1 MRRGGRLFI
10 ILGVGLALVAALLVV
25 FSLTKND
32 NKKTPVATST
42 PNPTVAVLQAAHDI
56 PANTV
61 IREEDVKV
69 VKVDKN
75 AAANGAA
82 TSASQV
88 IGLATNGDVVSGQQ
102 ILMANLVSP
111 GLTNLLT
118 NGKRAVA
125 LPVDRLSALGG
136 LIRSDDYIDIIYSA
150 RLNLSEVLPTS
161 PIATELPPQ
170 QFSMDQKALELP
182 APGQS
187 GSVAYPIPGQPGSVF
202 TVTDDGNGSPVTK
215 VLMQDIRVL
224 RVIAGNEAVNDSA
237 FASPTPT
244 PAPANADGTATADQQ
259 SKDANAPTP
268 LPSTDMLV
276 LEVDP
281 QQSELI
287 KFLEDNQGKYQVV
300 LRAPNDHATPTTT
313 GMTYDQ
319 LMSQYGLPAPKPVEV
334 PSGGQ

>member
-32 NKKTPVATST
+32 NKKQPVVQVTPDSSVS
-42 PNPTVAVLQAAHDI
+42 VLQAAHDI

-61 IREEDVKV
+61 IREDDVKV
-69 VKVDKN
+69 VKVERT

-82 TSASQV
+82 TNASQV
-88 IGLATNGDVVSGQQ
+88 VGLATNGDIVSGQQ
-102 ILMANLVSP
+102 ILMGNLVTP

-136 LIRSDDYIDIIYSA
+136 LIRSDDYIDIVYSA
-150 RLNLSEVLPTS
+150 RLNLAEVLPTS
-161 PIATELPPQ
+161 PVSTQFGPTQYSVDQKSLELPPN
-170 QFSMDQKALELP
+170 
-182 APGQS
+182 GQPVT
-187 GSVAYPIPGQPGSVF
+187 GTYPIPGQPGSVF
-202 TVTDDGNGSPVTK
+202 TISDDQNGNPVTK
-215 VLMQDIRVL
+215 VIMQNIRVL
-224 RVIAGNEAVNDSA
+224 RVIAGNEAVNESA
-237 FASPTPT
+237 FATPTPT
-244 PAPANADGTATADQQ
+244 PAPSGTATADNNEAN
-259 SKDANAPTP
+259 SNAPTP
-268 LPSTDMLV
+268 LPATDMLV

-319 LMSQYGLPAPKPVEV
+319 LMSQYGLPAPKPVEI

>member
-10 ILGVGLALVAALLVV
+10 ILGVGLALVAALLVI
-25 FSLTKND
+25 FSLTKSD
-32 NKKTPVATST
+32 NKKAPVVQVTPDSSVS
-42 PNPTVAVLQAAHDI
+42 VLQAAHDI

-69 VKVDKN
+69 VKVDRTT
-75 AAANGAA
+75 AANGAA

-88 IGLATNGDVVSGQQ
+88 VGMATNGDVVSGQQ

-136 LIRSDDYIDIIYSA
+136 LIRSDDFIDIVYSS
-150 RLNLSEVLPTS
+150 RLTLSEVLPTS
-161 PIATELPPQ
+161 PVTTQLGPTQYSVDP
-170 QFSMDQKALELP
+170 KALELP
-182 APGQS
+182 PNGQATS
-187 GSVAYPIPGQPGSVF
+187 GTYPIPGQPGSVF
-202 TVTDDGNGSPVTK
+202 TITDDGNGNPITK
-215 VLMQDIRVL
+215 VIVQDVRVL
-224 RVIAGNEAVNDSA
+224 RVIAGNEAVNESA
-237 FASPTPT
+237 FATPTPT
-244 PAPANADGTATADQQ
+244 PAPNPDGTATPEPAPAD
-259 SKDANAPTP
+259 SNVPTP
-268 LPSTDMLV
+268 LPATDMLV

-281 QQSELI
+281 QQAELI
-287 KFLEDNQGKYQVV
+287 KFLEDNEGKYQVV

-313 GMTYDQ
+313 GITYDQ
-319 LMSQYGLPAPKPVEV
+319 LMSQYGLPAPKPVTV

>member
-25 FSLTKND
+25 FSLTKSD
-32 NKKTPVATST
+32 KKTPPVVQVT
-42 PNPTVAVLQAAHDI
+42 PDASVSVLQAAHDI

-69 VKVDKN
+69 VKVNRN
-75 AAANGAA
+75 AAASGAA

-136 LIRSDDYIDIIYSA
+136 LIRADDYIDIVYSA

-161 PIATELPPQ
+161 PISTLLPPQ
-170 QFSMDQKALELP
+170 QYSMDQKALELP
-182 APGQS
+182 PPGQ
-187 GSVAYPIPGQPGSVF
+187 GSAVYPIPGQPGSVY
-202 TVTDDGNGSPVTK
+202 TVTDDGSGSPVTK
-215 VLMQDIRVL
+215 VILQNVRVL

-237 FASPTPT
+237 FATPTPT
-244 PAPANADGTATADQQ
+244 PAPAAPGGTSTPAPEAPN
-259 SKDANAPTP
+259 SNLPTP

-276 LEVDP
+276 LEVEP

-287 KFLEDNQGKYQVV
+287 KFLEDNQGRYQVV

-319 LMSQYGLPAPKPVEV
+319 LMSTYGLPAPKPIQV

>member
-25 FSLTKND
+25 FSLTKSGN
-32 NKKTPVATST
+32 NKKTPVVQVTPDTSIS
-42 PNPTVAVLQAAHDI
+42 VLQAAHDI

-69 VKVDKN
+69 VKVDRT
-75 AAANGAA
+75 AAATGAA

-88 IGLATNGDVVSGQQ
+88 VGLATNGNIVSGQQ
-102 ILMANLVSP
+102 ILMANLVTP

-136 LIRSDDYIDIIYSA
+136 LIRPDDYIDIVYSA
-150 RLNLSEVLPTS
+150 RLNLAEVLPTS
-161 PIATELPPQ
+161 PVSTQFGPTQYSVDQKSLELPPN
-170 QFSMDQKALELP
+170 
-182 APGQS
+182 GQTAT
-187 GSVAYPIPGQPGSVF
+187 GTYPIPGQPGSVF
-202 TVTDDGNGSPVTK
+202 TITDDGHGNPVTK
-215 VLMQDIRVL
+215 VIMQDIRVL
-224 RVIAGNEAVNDSA
+224 RVIAGNEAVNESA
-237 FASPTPT
+237 FATPTPT
-244 PAPANADGTATADQQ
+244 PASDNGTATA
-259 SKDANAPTP
+259 KTPTPENAGPTP
-268 LPSTDMLV
+268 LPATDMLV

-281 QQSELI
+281 QQAELV

-300 LRAPNDHATPTTT
+300 LRSPNDHATPTTT

-319 LMSQYGLPAPKPVEV
+319 LMSKYGVPAPKPVAV

>member
-25 FSLTKND
+25 FSLTKSD
-32 NKKTPVATST
+32 NKKPPVVQATPDSSVS
-42 PNPTVAVLQAAHDI
+42 VLQAAHDI

-69 VKVDKN
+69 VKVERT

-88 IGLATNGDVVSGQQ
+88 VGMATNGDVVSGQQ
-102 ILMANLVSP
+102 ILMANLATP

-136 LIRSDDYIDIIYSA
+136 LIRSDDYIDIVYSA
-150 RLNLSEVLPTS
+150 RLNLAEVLPTS
-161 PIATELPPQ
+161 PVATQLGPTQYSVDQKSLELPPN
-170 QFSMDQKALELP
+170 
-182 APGQS
+182 GQTAA
-187 GSVAYPIPGQPGSVF
+187 GTYPIPGQPGSVF
-202 TVTDDGNGSPVTK
+202 TITDDQNGNPVTK
-215 VLMQDIRVL
+215 VIMQDVRVL
-224 RVIAGNEAVNDSA
+224 RVIAGNEAVNESA
-237 FASPTPT
+237 FATPTPT
-244 PAPANADGTATADQQ
+244 PASANGTATPNTAAD
-259 SKDANAPTP
+259 SNAPTP
-268 LPSTDMLV
+268 LPATDMLV

-281 QQSELI
+281 QQAELI
-287 KFLEDNQGKYQVV
+287 KFLEDNQGKYQIV

-319 LMSQYGLPAPKPVEV
+319 LMSKYGLPAPKPVEV

>member
-25 FSLTKND
+25 FSLTKN
-32 NKKTPVATST
+32 NNNKTPPVVQVT
-42 PNPTVAVLQAAHDI
+42 PDASVSVLQAAHDI

-69 VKVDKN
+69 VKVDRG

-136 LIRSDDYIDIIYSA
+136 MIRADDYIDIVYSA

-161 PIATELPPQ
+161 PISTELPPQ
-170 QFSMDQKALELP
+170 QYSMDQKALELP
-182 APGQS
+182 PPGQ
-187 GSVAYPIPGQPGSVF
+187 GSAVYPIPGQPGSVF
-202 TVTDDGNGSPVTK
+202 TVTDGGNGSPVTK
-215 VLMQDIRVL
+215 VVMQNIRVL

-237 FASPTPT
+237 FATPTPT
-244 PAPANADGTATADQQ
+244 PAPSGTATPAPQ
-259 SKDANAPTP
+259 APGGNVPTP

-276 LEVDP
+276 LEVEP

-287 KFLEDNQGKYQVV
+287 KFLEDNQGRYQVV

-319 LMSQYGLPAPKPVEV
+319 LMSTYGLPAPKPIQV